1 MPSPHF
7 LALRRWPMALSAAS
21 VLLFILVPL
30 VAMITG
36 TSWVYFKE
44 AALDPDVRAAIGLSL
59 ATSFGAATLSLLIG
73 TPFAWLLA
81 RKNFYGKHL
90 VESIIDLPIMVPH
103 PVIGIAF
110 LAVAGKGHVVGDFLA
125 AFGIRI
131 MGTTPGIVS
140 VLTFV
145 GLPFFISSAVTGFKK
160 VPERHEKV
168 ARSLGASFYQSLF
181 RITLPLAWRSLLSG
195 YIMSAARALSEFG
208 AVIIVAYHPMT
219 APIMVY
225 ERFTAYGLAY
235 SQPVAVWLIVAS
247 LSLFIVLR
255 FLTLRGETLE

>member
-1 MPSPHF
+1 MIPGALV
-7 LALRRWPMALSAAS
+7 LAI
-21 VLLFILVPL
+21 VLIPLFTMV
-30 VAMITG
+30 TG
-36 TSWVYFKE
+36 PTLDGLLE
-44 AALDPDVRAAIGLSL
+44 AARDPDVRSAIGLSL
-59 ATSFGAATLSLLIG
+59 ATSFGAATICLVLG
-73 TPFAWLLA
+73 TPFAWVLA
-81 RKNFYGKHL
+81 RKSFPGKHL

-110 LAVAGKGHVVGDFLA
+110 LGVAGKGHPIGDCLHA
-125 AFGIRI
+125 LGIRI
-131 MGTTPGIVS
+131 MGTTTGIVA

-168 ARSLGASFYQSLF
+168 ARSLGATFYQSLM
-181 RITLPLAWRSLLSG
+181 RVTLPLAWRSLLSG

-219 APIMVY
+219 APVMVY

-235 SQPVAVWLIVAS
+235 SQPVAVWLIATS
-247 LSLFIVLR
+247 LALFIALRVLA
-255 FLTLRGETLE
+255 LRGETLE